1 MQDDKLIEVEI
12 VTPQKTLFSGKA
24 ESVSVPGKQSPFQI
38 LHNHASIVSA
48 LDPGAVKIVDA
59 KGETKYFAISGGLA
73 EVRSNKVSILSQL
86 AEPSAAIDSKAA
98 EAKIEELKPTVFTAK
113 SDEERDKIQKEIN
126 YLQAKI
132 NLAGK

>member
-12 VTPQKTLFSGKA
+12 VTPQNTLFSGKA

-98 EAKIEELKPTVFTAK
+98 EAKIEVLKPTVFTAK

-132 NLAGK
+132 NLAEK

>member
-12 VTPQKTLFSGKA
+12 VTPQNTLFSGKA